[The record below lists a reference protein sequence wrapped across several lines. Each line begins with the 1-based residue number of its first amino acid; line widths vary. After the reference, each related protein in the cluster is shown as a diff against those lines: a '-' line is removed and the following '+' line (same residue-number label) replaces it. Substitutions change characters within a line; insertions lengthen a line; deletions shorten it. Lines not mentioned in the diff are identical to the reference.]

1 MTIYHDFINEI
12 DQILIIFNTIL
23 KNKEKINTYYK
34 KQYYDLKE
42 KYDNLKDEYET
53 ICDAYRVSLVRQY
66 QLSNKEIYN
75 CWDLLDRNT
84 LHSK

>member
-1 MTIYHDFINEI
+1 MIIYEDIINKI
-12 DQILIIFNTIL
+12 DEILIIFNTIL
-23 KNKEKINTYYK
+23 KDKQKINTYYK

-66 QLSNKEIYN
+66 QSNNNIYN
-75 CWDLLDRNT
+75 CWDLLDPNT
-84 LHSK
+84 LHNK